1 MLAVALAVHHAS
13 ATLAPGAPVAA
24 SVSGG
29 QSSAGV
35 SPYLPNVTGGYAT
48 TYGQLSQNDL
58 QVCWRAPKM
67 THAPVF

>member
-13 ATLAPGAPVAA
+13 ASLAPGAPAAA
-24 SVSGG
+24 SIGS
-29 QSSAGV
+29 GV
-35 SPYLPNVTGGYAT
+35 SPYMPNAPGGYAA
-48 TYGQLSQNDL
+48 TYGQLSLNDL